1 MQVGFYHLTRDPMP
15 AVAAQL
21 SAKVREAGERL
32 LIVAEEEEVRDT
44 ISDAL
49 WQADGFL
56 ANGELHPAR
65 QPILLSGSCDAEN
78 GARWAMFAD
87 GRWREE
93 ASRFARV
100 FLLFDDATIRDAR
113 RLWTDFTSRGDV
125 DFAAYRQ
132 DTSGRW
138 GQIS

>member
-15 AVAAQL
+15 AVVAQL
-21 SAKVREAGERL
+21 AAEVRQAGERL
-32 LIVAEEEEVRDT
+32 LVVAEEEPVRDA

-65 QPILLSGSCDAEN
+65 QPILLSGACEPEN

-87 GRWREE
+87 GRWHE
-93 ASRFARV
+93 AAAAFERV

-113 RLWTDFTSRGDV
+113 RLWSDFKSRGAV
-125 DFAAYRQ
+125 EFAAYRQ
-132 DTSGRW
+132 NKKGRW
-138 GQIS
+138 TEVS